1 MIQQAFQHLDPGQS
15 DVQQRSSAN
24 VPQLIHILNLPHLT
38 RLTMRVSLLAATA
51 FMLQAVHAETTV
63 LPQLQSV
70 DIFHQPIRSLPDD
83 KRSESLLAFVKYNV
97 SSLESTVL
105 SYSPPTTS
113 DTTTELRT
121 SHPLLRISTNTP
133 DGSTTVTSLS
143 TFNPR
148 YTQTLTLHLRDDGL
162 VLAASISVEP
172 LVPSPATSQD
182 PKAILKVVVVRP
194 QPGPT
199 PKLNVRKPVV
209 VGADGKEI
217 PQEPEV
223 EKTFF
228 QKYWWALALVA
239 VLALAG
245 GGDK

>member
-1 MIQQAFQHLDPGQS
+1 MK
-15 DVQQRSSAN
+15 
-24 VPQLIHILNLPHLT
+24 
-38 RLTMRVSLLAATA
+38 VSLIAVAAL
-51 FMLQAVHAETTV
+51 MLQAVCAET
-63 LPQLQSV
+63 LIFHQLQSV
-70 DIFHQPIRSLPDD
+70 DIFYQRIKSLPND
-83 KRSESLLAFVKYNV
+83 KSSLLASVRYNI

-105 SYSPPTTS
+105 SYSPPAVS
-113 DTTTELRT
+113 DTTTEPGV

-133 DGSTTVTSLS
+133 DGSTTVTGLS
-143 TFNPR
+143 TFNPT
-148 YTQTLTLHLRDDGL
+148 YAQTLILHLREDDL
-162 VLAASISVEP
+162 VLAASLSAGPHAPPPPI
-172 LVPSPATSQD
+172 SQD
-182 PKAILKVVVVRP
+182 PKAYVKVVVIRP
-194 QPGPT
+194 QPGPA